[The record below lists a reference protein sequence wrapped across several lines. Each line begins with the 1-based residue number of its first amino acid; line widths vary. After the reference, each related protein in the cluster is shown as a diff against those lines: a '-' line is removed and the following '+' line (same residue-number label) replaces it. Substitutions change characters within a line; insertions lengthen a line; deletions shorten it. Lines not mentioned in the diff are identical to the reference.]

1 MHVKKRSPEPR
12 TRPRRAC
19 RRRFAHFTVGVAC
32 LLLLATGAGCGTVNS
47 YASRCPGPYSGV
59 RSDVEILESLGSF
72 WKDGFD
78 WVTLVLDVPL
88 SAVAD
93 TLTAPIGYSVYAGAP
108 TPPGLGC
115 GWSRYAAEDW
125 TGPR

>member
-1 MHVKKRSPEPR
+1 
-12 TRPRRAC
+12 
-19 RRRFAHFTVGVAC
+19 
-32 LLLLATGAGCGTVNS
+32 
-47 YASRCPGPYSGV
+47 V

-78 WVTLVLDVPL
+78 WVTLALDVPM

-93 TLTAPIGYSVYAGAP
+93 TLTAPIGYAAYAGAP

-115 GWSRYAAEDW
+115 EWSRRAAEDW

>member
-1 MHVKKRSPEPR
+1 M
-12 TRPRRAC
+12 
-19 RRRFAHFTVGVAC
+19 
-32 LLLLATGAGCGTVNS
+32 LLAVDAGWGTVSS
-47 YASRCPGPYSGV
+47 YASQCPGPYSGV

-78 WVTLVLDVPL
+78 WVTLALDLPL
-88 SAVAD
+88 SAAAD
-93 TLTAPIGYSVYAGAP
+93 TLTAPLGYAAYDGAP
-108 TPPGLGC
+108 KPPGLGC

>member
-1 MHVKKRSPEPR
+1 M
-12 TRPRRAC
+12 RPSSRRLSLW
-19 RRRFAHFTVGVAC
+19 VAFP
-32 LLLLATGAGCGTVNS
+32 LLLAVTTGCGTVSS

-59 RSDVEILESLGSF
+59 RSDLEILESLGSF

-78 WVTLVLDVPL
+78 WVTLSLDVPM

-93 TLTAPIGYSVYAGAP
+93 TLTAPIGYAAYDGAAI
-108 TPPGLGC
+108 PPGLGC
-115 GWSRYAAEDW
+115 DWARRAAEDW